1 MGPVYKCPLF
11 GWQNHS
17 VFHRKLSFIGGFNTA
32 GDNDFTDG
40 DFPNNVTVGNP
51 IAMTPVLGNNALLA
65 SLSEESVSRV
75 AVGEGEKGEEG
86 ERKGERIVNEG
97 VEPPKTYS
105 VVSRKHSGKR
115 MRCEEEEGGRAIKR
129 RHTIYTSGSR
139 ESLTEVGVVGIR
151 TSKSATAL
159 GQTISDLSPGFTF
172 SKPTPQRSAFPRTP
186 HSVVPVETDKQDV
199 TMDTAAP
206 PTSSGVRFT
215 FSNPRHYVAKR
226 RLVSVGNS
234 EEGEMGGSEGERVC
248 GASPIPHLPELT
260 PHKTPHVNRRSSSFT
275 AAATPAPR
283 GQLNEGFLK
292 TPFPRPYAGSPNLL
306 QQISSELIER
316 YPRATPLAT
325 PTAAKGAGLGMN
337 DSYCRAVYSRQ
348 LVKPVSLEFTVT
360 PDPDE
365 SSEIVQEVS
374 FTFQLNH
381 SPGRHSNTNNPPHP
395 SNTDTRVPLSPS
407 CHSNTNKT
415 PPPSNPV
422 KCVPLSH
429 RRPVVRESCDL
440 RPQKAP
446 LQRRFAMTPLLTPR
460 VPRFTDISS
469 PFTSAPTAT
478 VATGQ
483 KLTGKTPRVGR

>member
-1 MGPVYKCPLF
+1 MDGRTIV
-11 GWQNHS
+11 
-17 VFHRKLSFIGGFNTA
+17 VFLSFIRGFTLTS
-32 GDNDFTDG
+32 GDFTDG
-40 DFPNNVTVGNP
+40 DFPSNVTVGNP

-86 ERKGERIVNEG
+86 ERKGERIINEG
-97 VEPPKTYS
+97 VEPPKMYS

-115 MRCEEEEGGRAIKR
+115 MRCEEGEEGGGEEGGRAIKR

-139 ESLTEVGVVGIR
+139 ESLAEVGVVGIR

-159 GQTISDLSPGFTF
+159 GQTKSDLSPGFTF

-186 HSVVPVETDKQDV
+186 RSVVPVETDKQDV
-199 TMDTAAP
+199 TMDTTAP

-215 FSNPRHYVAKR
+215 FSNPRLYVAKK

-234 EEGEMGGSEGERVC
+234 EAGKGGSEGDRVC

-283 GQLNEGFLK
+283 GRLNEGFLK
-292 TPFPRPYAGSPNLL
+292 TPFPRPSAGSPNLL

-316 YPRATPLAT
+316 YPQATPLAT
-325 PTAAKGAGLGMN
+325 PTIGAGLGMN
-337 DSYCRAVYSRQ
+337 ESYRQAVYSRQ
-348 LVKPVSLEFTVT
+348 LIKPVSLEFTVT
-360 PDPDE
+360 PDPDM

-395 SNTDTRVPLSPS
+395 SNTETRVPLSPS
-407 CHSNTNKT
+407 CHGNTNKT
-415 PPPSNPV
+415 PPPSNPA
-422 KCVPLSH
+422 KRVPFSH
-429 RRPVVRESCDL
+429 RRPVVREL

-460 VPRFTDISS
+460 APRFTDISS

-483 KLTGKTPRVGR
+483 KFASKTPRVGR